1 MTLTRPA
8 FDAAVLAEVCLRPR
22 LLLGWVG
29 RIAFIVPDSRPSVDP
44 PLAAAALPRVHVV
57 FLPFS
62 ISSVVVPRPLSDF
75 QLAPVASVVRR

>member
-44 PLAAAALPRVHVV
+44 PLAAAAACACRFSPLFHFIRRRPSSIVRLPAAARRV
-57 FLPFS
+57 
-62 ISSVVVPRPLSDF
+62 
-75 QLAPVASVVRR
+75 ARR